1 MAADPSLPLLLLDA
15 ASHVL
20 TLLLVALGLAVTFG
34 LMGVIN
40 LAHGGLFVLGAYTAF
55 AVEQAGFGFWAG
67 LVAAPLLVGLVGL
80 ALQVLIV
87 RRIQHRPLDTLVA
100 TWGVGLAIEQTIVLF
115 FGAASHTVTPP
126 FATTVTIAGSSY
138 PAYRLFVMAVALAA
152 TGATLWLLLRTR
164 VGLMVRGTV
173 ADRRLAAATG
183 LPVGRLDAGTFAYGS
198 GLAGLAGAVTA
209 PLMSIDPQMGTG
221 FLLPAFLAVL
231 VAPFAG
237 PLGTV
242 AGAGLVGGTE
252 SFVSAV
258 ASPVAAQL
266 VVLAGAVVLLRLAAG
281 RRVGR
286 ER

>member
-1 MAADPSLPLLLLDA
+1 MAADPSWPLLLLDA

-40 LAHGGLFVLGAYTAF
+40 LAHGGLVVLGAYTVF
-55 AVEQAGFGFWAG
+55 AVERAGLGFWAG
-67 LVAAPLLVGLVGL
+67 LLAAPLLVGLVGL
-80 ALQVLIV
+80 VLQILIV

-100 TWGVGLAIEQTIVLF
+100 TWGVGLAIEQTIVLV
-115 FGAASHTVTPP
+115 FGAASHTVAPP
-126 FATTVTIAGSSY
+126 FTTTVAIAGSSY

-152 TGATLWLLLRTR
+152 TGFTLWLLLRTR
-164 VGLMVRGTV
+164 LGLMVRGTV

-183 LPVGRLDAGTFAYGS
+183 LPIRRLDAGTFAYGS